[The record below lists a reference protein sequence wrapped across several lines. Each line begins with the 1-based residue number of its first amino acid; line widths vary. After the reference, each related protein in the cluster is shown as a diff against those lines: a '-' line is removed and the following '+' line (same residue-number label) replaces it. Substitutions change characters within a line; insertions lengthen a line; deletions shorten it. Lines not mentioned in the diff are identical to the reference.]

1 MYVIYSMF
9 SMTEPEA
16 FVFGSML
23 YFSFI
28 TLIDHQISTYV
39 LQHIFLYAIK
49 CNTKQARII
58 HEAMEAVASGPRFLP
73 ALKTGIIDRPEL
85 WEIFYGL
92 LETIY
97 IYIILKEPQ
106 FY

>member
-1 MYVIYSMF
+1 MDTSYKNICLDPGLSQIYTTS
-9 SMTEPEA
+9 
-16 FVFGSML
+16 
-23 YFSFI
+23 
-28 TLIDHQISTYV
+28 
-39 LQHIFLYAIK
+39 
-49 CNTKQARII
+49 QARII

-97 IYIILKEPQ
+97 IYIISRNKDIIHIIVIICAK
-106 FY
+106 